1 MKKNFKFFVVLMSIS
16 LVLSSCIGSFGLTN
30 KVKAW
35 NEGLGDKFV
44 NELVFVCMHII
55 PVYPI
60 TLFVDGIVL
69 NSVEFWTGDA
79 PIAKKENGTK
89 IVKNA
94 NGDEVAVTSCADGYI
109 ISNGADEIKFQ
120 FDAADNS
127 WSAVHGEEV
136 TKLMT
141 IDVENNSAELYLLS
155 GETMEVELNDAGLN
169 IARQAIV
176 ANSFA
181 AK

>member
-1 MKKNFKFFVVLMSIS
+1 MKKNFKLAAVLLSMS

-35 NEGLGDKFV
+35 NEGLGNEFV

-60 TLFVDGIVL
+60 TLVVDGLVL
-69 NSVEFWTGDA
+69 NSIEFWTGDA

-109 ISNGADEIKFQ
+109 ISNGVDEIKFQ
-120 FDAADNS
+120 FDDADNS
-127 WSAVHGEEV
+127 WSAVHGDEI
-136 TKLMT
+136 TKFMT
-141 IDVENNSAELYLLS
+141 IDAQNNSAELYMLN
-155 GETMEVELNDAGLN
+155 GTTMEVELNDAGLN
-169 IARQAIV
+169 MARQAV
-176 ANSFA
+176 AANSFA

>member
-1 MKKNFKFFVVLMSIS
+1 MIISCNVVSQA
-16 LVLSSCIGSFGLTN
+16 CPKCSF
-30 KVKAW
+30 
-35 NEGLGDKFV
+35 
-44 NELVFVCMHII
+44 
-55 PVYPI
+55 PVTFGGGI
-60 TLFVDGIVL
+60 TIQ
-69 NSVEFWTGDA
+69 N
-79 PIAKKENGTK
+79 
-89 IVKNA
+89 
-94 NGDEVAVTSCADGYI
+94 GYI

-141 IDVENNSAELYLLS
+141 IDAENNSAELYLLS